1 MKHLTRA
8 SRSCNQ
14 GVGRIELPPRGGEGP
29 AQRVDTS
36 RILMSCHHTPSV
48 LLLNPFEGERDMYAE
63 YLRATGFHVRA
74 RQHAEEA
81 LRAITQCRPMR
92 L

>member
-1 MKHLTRA
+1 
-8 SRSCNQ
+8 
-14 GVGRIELPPRGGEGP
+14 
-29 AQRVDTS
+29 
-36 RILMSCHHTPSV
+36 V